1 MKRDRFETVRAWHE
15 AVNQG
20 DADALVAL
28 SDDDIEVGGPRGSA
42 RGSAVLRDWLGRA
55 GIRLEPQRWFATP
68 AELVVEQI
76 ATWRS
81 ADGSVTEP
89 ETLASSFTVE
99 DERVTRTVRYGSL
112 EEALA
117 VAGLTSQD
125 EISGTAGETRASMNW
140 KGLHLLGA
148 EDISKSQ
155 ETATSSCRS
164 RPLKVG
170 LILPD
175 TEREMGGATARWSDL
190 VGMARMAEDLGF
202 DSIWNAD
209 HLIYRFPGKDVQGP
223 WESWSLLA
231 ALAAVTSRIEI
242 GPLVSC
248 TSFRNPALLAKI
260 ADTVDEISGGR
271 LVLGLGAGWH
281 EPEYIAFGYPFDRRV
296 SRFAEAIVIIHGLLR
311 TGIVDFEGTY
321 YSAPSC
327 ELRPRGPRPEGPP
340 IMIGSTAPRMLGLL
354 ATYGDIWNAW
364 ARQSLDEL
372 AEDRQKVDAALE
384 KAGRDPATVERT
396 VSLLVDLPTATGR
409 PSEEKPGLKPREP
422 EELAAHL
429 VSYADAG
436 ISHVQLMLD
445 PNTPAGIEWAARS
458 VEVLD
463 G

>member
-1 MKRDRFETVRAWHE
+1 M
-15 AVNQG
+15 
-20 DADALVAL
+20 
-28 SDDDIEVGGPRGSA
+28 S
-42 RGSAVLRDWLGRA
+42 
-55 GIRLEPQRWFATP
+55 
-68 AELVVEQI
+68 
-76 ATWRS
+76 
-81 ADGSVTEP
+81 
-89 ETLASSFTVE
+89 
-99 DERVTRTVRYGSL
+99 
-112 EEALA
+112 
-117 VAGLTSQD
+117 
-125 EISGTAGETRASMNW
+125 AGENAVP
-140 KGLHLLGA
+140 L
-148 EDISKSQ
+148 Q
-155 ETATSSCRS
+155 ETANVSRA

-190 VGMARMAEDLGF
+190 VEMVRMAEDLGF

-231 ALAAVTSRIEI
+231 ALAAVTSRVEI

-281 EPEYIAFGYPFDRRV
+281 EPEYIAFGYPFDHRV
-296 SRFAEAIVIIHGLLR
+296 SRFAEAIAIIHGLLR
-311 TGIVDFEGTY
+311 TGTVDFEGAY
-321 YSAPSC
+321 YRAADC

-340 IMIGSTAPRMLGLL
+340 IMIGSVAPRMLGLL
-354 ATYGDIWNAW
+354 AVYGDIWNAW

-384 KAGRDPATVERT
+384 EAGRDPATVERT

-409 PSEEKPGLKPREP
+409 PSEEKPALKLREP

-429 VSYADAG
+429 ASYADAG